1 MARSTKTSTGGVE
14 AQALAASS
22 KSEGMRLLFEAG
34 RTVSEVSKIM
44 NAPYAFVYGVAKRAG
59 KAETAAKRRLPKVI
73 ASEAKRAATVQAK
86 AKATATVSA
95 AAKAA
100 TKYSVQVKATPTT
113 KVKVVKPVGKAK
125 AKGAAIPTHSP
136 VRVSPPPVRAH
147 AVLPARA
154 STALLTPKVTK
165 VPGRPGAARRAA
177 NRKAELTSGR

>member
-1 MARSTKTSTGGVE
+1 VARSTKTSTGGVE

-59 KAETAAKRRLPKVI
+59 KAETAAKRRLPRVI
-73 ASEAKRAATVQAK
+73 AAEAKRAATVQKAKVASTAK
-86 AKATATVSA
+86 ASTKPKPVVKAKVAL
-95 AAKAA
+95 AAK
-100 TKYSVQVKATPTT
+100 V
-113 KVKVVKPVGKAK
+113 VKVVKPAGRAK
-125 AKGAAIPTHSP
+125 KLPAPPAPHST
-136 VRVSPPPVRAH
+136 VRVSPPPIRAH

-154 STALLTPKVTK
+154 STTLLTPKVSK
-165 VPGRPGAARRAA
+165 VPGRPSAARRAA